1 MPFPS
6 PGDLPEAGMEPAS
19 PALAGWFF
27 TTEALGKHRI
37 CHCKTSELRTER
49 LSKLWKGGE
58 VTENGDGDDD
68 ISQLKWEVAD
78 IFSCA
83 SSQKFTFLMKLQDEL
98 HQNEN
103 ITRKEEE
110 LGSKTQGT

>member
-1 MPFPS
+1 MWPQGLGGRGCQTPRR
-6 PGDLPEAGMEPAS
+6 GAIIAG
-19 PALAGWFF
+19 
-27 TTEALGKHRI
+27 
-37 CHCKTSELRTER
+37 C
-49 LSKLWKGGE
+49 KLWKGGE
-58 VTENGDGDDD
+58 VTENGDGDDDDD